1 MAQET
6 ALYRDDVE
14 QVRRRWAEWRSTHA
28 VRSRLPEELW
38 AAAVEL
44 VQRDGI
50 DATARALD
58 VDKPSL
64 RKWAG
69 RLNPAAPQPSSA
81 KVAAQAKSECPAGI
95 RGVAGIRFRHGDELS
110 GGSRVAARCEAAAGV
125 EGHSDQRTGGAD
137 SRVCGHVS
145 MLQITPQMRILV
157 AVEAVDFRKG
167 IDSLAELCRA
177 KLNADPFSGCLFV
190 FRSRRA
196 TSIKCWST
204 TGRDFGW
211 RPSVCPKDAF
221 AGGRRWQNKEPRNL
235 PGRCACI
242 KRRCCSRRATRTWMP
257 LRCGAK

>member
-69 RLNPAAPQPSSA
+69 RLNPARPQPTRRKSQPKQKTNDLPAFVELLASGSGTGTSCLVEVESPRGA
-81 KVAAQAKSECPAGI
+81 KLRLELKGMQASE
-95 RGVAGIRFRHGDELS
+95 
-110 GGSRVAARCEAAAGV
+110 
-125 EGHSDQRTGGAD
+125 
-137 SRVCGHVS
+137 
-145 MLQITPQMRILV
+145 
-157 AVEAVDFRKG
+157 
-167 IDSLAELCRA
+167 LAELIR
-177 KLNADPFSGCLFV
+177 
-190 FRSRRA
+190 
-196 TSIKCWST
+196 
-204 TGRDFGW
+204 
-211 RPSVCPKDAF
+211 AF
-221 AGGRRWQNKEPRNL
+221 A
-235 PGRCACI
+235 A
-242 KRRCCSRRATRTWMP
+242 A
-257 LRCGAK
+257 

>member
-69 RLNPAAPQPSSA
+69 RLNPARPQPARRKSQPKQKATDLPAFVELLASGSGTARSCMVEVESPRGA
-81 KVAAQAKSECPAGI
+81 KL
-95 RGVAGIRFRHGDELS
+95 RLEL
-110 GGSRVAARCEAAAGV
+110 
-125 EGHSDQRTGGAD
+125 
-137 SRVCGHVS
+137 
-145 MLQITPQMRILV
+145 
-157 AVEAVDFRKG
+157 KG
-167 IDSLAELCRA
+167 IQASELAELIR
-177 KLNADPFSGCLFV
+177 V
-190 FRSRRA
+190 FA
-196 TSIKCWST
+196 
-204 TGRDFGW
+204 
-211 RPSVCPKDAF
+211 A
-221 AGGRRWQNKEPRNL
+221 A
-235 PGRCACI
+235 
-242 KRRCCSRRATRTWMP
+242 
-257 LRCGAK
+257 